1 MKLENSEVLFLLH
14 QTNCSA
20 YKADSYGRGRTE
32 TVWFMQW
39 NNLILIWRTNN
50 IREIDSHLFLLLEED
65 ESGHGG
71 DAVVR
76 GRVLCLI
83 HVHLEEHLHM
93 TSMTE
98 KKTDRVH
105 LSVITTR
112 RIQKFCGCHL

>member
-20 YKADSYGRGRTE
+20 YKAESYGRGRTE

-39 NNLILIWRTNN
+39 NNLILHK
-50 IREIDSHLFLLLEED
+50 HLFLLLEED